1 MTRISI
7 SIPDKLMAR
16 LEPIKDDI
24 NVSQLC
30 REALEQRVAAYE
42 RAAQRNGKEL
52 DLEGLVQRLKQ
63 ERALVGAQFEQLAQ
77 STANAWLGEASYLD
91 IKTAAK
97 HDYANMSKY
106 KLPPA
111 AFRMMKQDMEEA
123 KVSCEGVHA
132 VLYKT
137 AWLDSV
143 KGVWSEV
150 AARLE
155 DSTAVEAAATAD

>member
-1 MTRISI
+1 MARISI

-24 NVSQLC
+24 NVSKLC
-30 REALEQRVAAYE
+30 REALEQRSAAYE
-42 RAAQRNGKEL
+42 RAALRNEKEL

-63 ERALVGAQFEQLAQ
+63 ERELVGGKFEQQAR
-77 STANAWLGEASYLD
+77 SNANTWLGEASYLD
-91 IKTAAK
+91 IKAAAK
-97 HDYANMSKY
+97 NGYANMSKY
-106 KLPPA
+106 KLPAA

-123 KVSCEGVHA
+123 KVSWDGVHA

-143 KGVWSEV
+143 KAVWSEV
-150 AARLE
+150 AAHLE
-155 DSTAVEAAATAD
+155 DSTAVEAAETTD